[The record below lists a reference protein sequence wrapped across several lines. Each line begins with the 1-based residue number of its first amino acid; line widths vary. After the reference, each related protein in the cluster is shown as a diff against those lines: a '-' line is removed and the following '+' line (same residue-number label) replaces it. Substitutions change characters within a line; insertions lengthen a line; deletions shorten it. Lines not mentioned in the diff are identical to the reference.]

1 MASAKSV
8 SEVDGSVVR
17 FGIGDLLRR
26 SREARSR
33 TLTEVAAE
41 AGCSPAYLS
50 EVERGLKDVSSD
62 LLVAI
67 AHALSLSIGSLFLD
81 LGESLEPDAAETWPR
96 DPRRQLRLATATLP
110 PDALRTVAQ
119 FSAFLAS
126 PAKPARRIGF
136 APSGEKQ

>member
-1 MASAKSV
+1 MGSAKSV
-8 SEVDGSVVR
+8 SKIDGQDIR
-17 FGIGDLLRR
+17 AGLGDLLRR
-26 SREARSR
+26 SREAAGR
-33 TLTEVAAE
+33 TLTEIAFE

-67 AHALSLSIGSLFLD
+67 AHALALSVGSLFHD
-81 LGESLEPDAAETWPR
+81 LGERLEPNSPESWHH
-96 DPRRQLRLATATLP
+96 DPRRQLRLATAGLP

-119 FSAFLAS
+119 FSAFLAG

-136 APSGEKQ
+136 APR

>member
-8 SEVDGSVVR
+8 SKIDGLSIR
-17 FGIGDLLRR
+17 AGLGDLLRR
-26 SREARSR
+26 SREVAGR
-33 TLTEVAAE
+33 TLTEIASE

-67 AHALSLSIGSLFLD
+67 AQALSLSVGSLFID
-81 LGESLEPDAAETWPR
+81 LGESLEPNSPETWPR
-96 DPRRQLRLATATLP
+96 DPRRQLRLASASLP

-119 FSAFLAS
+119 FSAFLAG

-136 APSGEKQ
+136 APR

>member
-8 SEVDGSVVR
+8 NKSDGSAVR
-17 FGIGDLLRR
+17 TNLGDLLRR
-26 SREARSR
+26 SREARGR
-33 TLTEVAAE
+33 TLTEIAAE

-67 AHALSLSIGSLFLD
+67 AHALSVSIGSLFLD
-81 LGESLEPDAAETWPR
+81 LGESLEPNAAETRPR
-96 DPRRQLRLATATLP
+96 DPRHQLRIATASLP

-119 FSAFLAS
+119 FSAFLAG

-136 APSGEKQ
+136 APSGEKR

>member
-1 MASAKSV
+1 MR
-8 SEVDGSVVR
+8 G
-17 FGIGDLLRR
+17 
-26 SREARSR
+26 R
-33 TLTEVAAE
+33 TLTEIARE

-67 AHALSLSIGSLFLD
+67 AHALSLPLGPLFHELA
-81 LGESLEPDAAETWPR
+81 ESFDQGREAWPR
-96 DPRRQLRLATATLP
+96 DPRQQLRLASAALA

-126 PAKPARRIGF
+126 GPAKPSRRIGF
-136 APSGEKQ
+136 VPPGDK